1 MINSQSMSLSQKQKF
16 WQDHKRERFQA
27 MAGDKCALFNYF
39 FNNNDIFGY
48 IQPLDVQIYS

>member
-39 FNNNDIFGY
+39 FNNNDIFGF
-48 IQPLDVQIYS
+48 IDPLDGQLYS

>member
-1 MINSQSMSLSQKQKF
+1 
-16 WQDHKRERFQA
+16 

-48 IQPLDVQIYS
+48 IDQIDFQMYS